1 MCLVENKI
9 LVCLSSNEMLLFRCG
24 YFIHCLYIKQTNK
37 KMFLLHVI
45 LLIISNYYMKK
56 ERPENKH
63 SLNNIFNATCPRLF
77 HILLSIIILQKRKI
91 LSNITHYCTC
101 DKTKRT
107 QIFAF
112 FETCLRKQKWNETNL
127 FCPLPTYY
135 FLLKS
140 ILDAILKKIWR
151 FICLLSRDFITLFL
165 YTLRNCYYLNFEEEK
180 NTVDKKEHV

>member
-9 LVCLSSNEMLLFRCG
+9 LVCLSSMKCCCFGVVTLFMS
-24 YFIHCLYIKQTNK
+24 LYQANQQK

-140 ILDAILKKIWR
+140 ILDAILKKYG
-151 FICLLSRDFITLFL
+151 DL
-165 YTLRNCYYLNFEEEK
+165 YVYYLEISSHYFFTHFEIA
-180 NTVDKKEHV
+180 TTWILRKKKIP

>member
-9 LVCLSSNEMLLFRCG
+9 LVCLSSMKCCCFGVVTLF
-24 YFIHCLYIKQTNK
+24 IVSISSKPTK

-112 FETCLRKQKWNETNL
+112 FETCLRKNKNEMKQI
-127 FCPLPTYY
+127 FFAP
-135 FLLKS
+135 FLHTIS
-140 ILDAILKKIWR
+140 
-151 FICLLSRDFITLFL
+151 F
-165 YTLRNCYYLNFEEEK
+165 
-180 NTVDKKEHV
+180 